1 MSIRQFLI
9 STVAFA
15 ILPCAVLRAADTAEY
30 VGGTVKSIPMN
41 STGFLNLDDTKVMKF
56 IYGQAV
62 FKLPYAE
69 ITGTEVTRG
78 DTRHVLKKV
87 PVPSLFGKKKETL
100 TISYK
105 DPAGV
110 TGKLS
115 FELAARLA
123 SSVQTTLAEVKA
135 LPDPATTANDSKEWW
150 GDRYWKTLSNK
161 PAWDTST
168 ASAAQTAPAAAPPS
182 TKN

>member
-9 STVAFA
+9 STIAFA
-15 ILPCAVLRAADTAEY
+15 ILPSAALRAADTAEY

-41 STGFLNLDDTKVMKF
+41 STGFLSLDDTKVMKF
-56 IYGQAV
+56 LYGQAI
-62 FKLPYAE
+62 FKLPYDQ
-69 ITGTEVTRG
+69 ITGTEVTKG

-87 PVPSLFGKKKETL
+87 PLPSFGRKKETL
-100 TISYK
+100 TISFK

-115 FELAARLA
+115 FEVPARLA
-123 SSVQTTLAEVKA
+123 TNVQSTITEMKA
-135 LPDPATTANDSKEWW
+135 LPDPATVASESKEWW
-150 GDRYWKTLSNK
+150 GDKYWKTLNNK
-161 PAWDTST
+161 TAWDTST
-168 ASAAQTAPAAAPPS
+168 ASAAQTAPAAVPPS